1 MCGST
6 LRHAG
11 AGCRHVVTCHGRTET
26 LSSSMLSIAQLL
38 AQYLHH
44 HPDESDKLARLV
56 ALTAHTTDASELVA
70 RTNFVGHVTASG
82 FVLNADCSAVLL
94 VHHRG
99 LDMYLQPG
107 GHVDPD
113 EQSLLDAARREIR
126 EETGLEVIDHVPTFT
141 DFEIPFDID
150 SHYIPPNPRKGEP
163 EHWHHDF
170 RYVFHCPAN
179 TELTLAQHEVAAA
192 RWVPLDQLD
201 QYPTFPD
208 VAKKLSQ
215 IASAKA
221 EKLKSRIINGG
232 TIVGA
237 MGQSP

>member
-1 MCGST
+1 
-6 LRHAG
+6 
-11 AGCRHVVTCHGRTET
+11 
-26 LSSSMLSIAQLL
+26 MLSIAQLL

-82 FVLNADCSAVLL
+82 FVLNADRSAVLL

-126 EETGLEVIDHVPTFT
+126 EETGLEAIDHVPTWN
-141 DFEIPFDID
+141 DPAIPFDID

-170 RYVFHCPAN
+170 RYLFRCT
-179 TELTLAQHEVAAA
+179 TETPLALAQHEVAAA
-192 RWVPLDQLD
+192 RWVPVPELGG
-201 QYPTFPD
+201 YPTLEQ
-208 VAKKLSQ
+208 VTSKIQRALS
-215 IASAKA
+215 
-221 EKLKSRIINGG
+221 
-232 TIVGA
+232 
-237 MGQSP
+237 